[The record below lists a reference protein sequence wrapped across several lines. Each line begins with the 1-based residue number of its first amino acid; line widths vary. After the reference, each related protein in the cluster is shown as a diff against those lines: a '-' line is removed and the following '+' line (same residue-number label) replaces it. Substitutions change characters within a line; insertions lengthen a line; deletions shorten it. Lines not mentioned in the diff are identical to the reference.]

1 MLDEHKTKE
10 ELLQELLRLRQQVSD
25 FKNLERRYREAEEAL
40 KQQFNFLQKLIDTI
54 PNPIFYK
61 NVEGIYQ
68 GCNKA
73 YEECLGRPKEEIIGK
88 NVFSI
93 FSPEMAIKYH
103 EMDMAL
109 LRNPGFQA
117 YETTVAYAD
126 GTVRDVI
133 LNKATFTNNDGTL
146 AGFVGVIVDLSEHK
160 KVEAALRESQRRL
173 ADIINFL
180 PDYTFAV
187 DLEGRVIVWNRAIEE
202 ITGVKA
208 DDIMGKSNH
217 EYALPFYGSRRPG
230 IVELVLNPDHPVAK
244 EYTVLHMEDGAMV
257 MEGYVHAAK
266 YDREI
271 YIWGKASPS
280 YDANGN
286 VVGAIETF
294 RDITE
299 RKNLERGMAWLD
311 RLNLVGEM
319 AAGIG
324 HELRNPM
331 TTVRGFLQVL
341 GGKPEC
347 QQYKEYFDLMIEEL
361 DRANSIISEFLS
373 LARNKAIDLKPDNLN
388 RIIESITPLIQAD
401 AMIGDKYINV
411 EKGEISDLL
420 LDEKEIRQLIL
431 NLVRN
436 GLEAMSPGG
445 TVNIKTF
452 QEGEEVILSVQD
464 QGRGID
470 ASLLDKLGTPF
481 LTTKDEGTGLG
492 LAVCYSIAERHQ
504 ASIKVE
510 TSSSG
515 SNFLVIFK
523 NPLPRETG
531 ELESKGAVDAA

>member
-1 MLDEHKTKE
+1 MLDEDKTKE

-25 FKNLERRYREAEEAL
+25 FKNLEQRHREAEEAL
-40 KQQFNFLQKLIDTI
+40 KQQLSFLQKLIDTI

-93 FSPEMAIKYH
+93 FSPEMAKNYH
-103 EMDMAL
+103 EMDMEL

-160 KVEAALRESQRRL
+160 KVEAALRESERRL

-202 ITGVKA
+202 ITGVRA
-208 DDIMGKSNH
+208 EDIMGKPNH

-257 MEGYVHAAK
+257 MEGYVRAAK

-271 YIWGKASPS
+271 YIWGKASPL

-373 LARNKAIDLKPDNLN
+373 LARNKAIDLRPQNLN

-401 AMIGDKYINV
+401 AMVRDCSVKIEPGI
-411 EKGEISDLL
+411 IPDLL

-431 NLVRN
+431 NLTRN
-436 GLEAMSPGG
+436 GLDAMPAGRTLTISTFVSEG
-445 TVNIKTF
+445 TVSLAVRD
-452 QEGEEVILSVQD
+452 EGS
-464 QGRGID
+464 GID
-470 ASLLDKLGTPF
+470 PSLLERLGTPF
-481 LTTKDEGTGLG
+481 LTTKENGTGLG
-492 LAVCYSIAERHQ
+492 LAICYSIAARHR
-504 ASIKVE
+504 ATIGVE
-510 TSSSG
+510 TG
-515 SNFLVIFK
+515 PAGTTFTIRFPCRPL
-523 NPLPRETG
+523 NPL
-531 ELESKGAVDAA
+531 LK